1 MTEETFEQV
10 VRRYGDMLYR
20 VAFHAL
26 RNRADAEDV
35 TQTVLLRLYQ
45 QGGRFDSEEHRK
57 HWLLRVAVNES
68 RRLLRSAWRRRPLR
82 VGLAAAALCALT
94 VVGASAANPEFL
106 EEIVLSIRSTV
117 VVSDYQ
123 EELIMEDGS
132 QITALRYPD
141 VSVEERDGRTI
152 LTVDG
157 AETDITD
164 ALSEDGRYVWEATDN
179 GSQAQVIVT
188 LDEDGKP
195 VWVANVAAAGE
206 TFEEAG
212 VSVVS

>member
-1 MTEETFEQV
+1 MQIIHNPRLGQRILAIFV
-10 VRRYGDMLYR
+10 CL
-20 VAFHAL
+20 
-26 RNRADAEDV
+26 V
-35 TQTVLLRLYQ
+35 TAVLAVMPSVSVSFQSLVSDTVSYIPGTVLEVVEEDLSPSDLK
-45 QGGRFDSEEHRK
+45 GGPQLGEQT
-57 HWLLRVAVNES
+57 
-68 RRLLRSAWRRRPLR
+68 
-82 VGLAAAALCALT
+82 LT
-94 VVGASAANPEFL
+94 
-106 EEIVLSIRSTV
+106 I
-117 VVSDYQ
+117 
-123 EELIMEDGS
+123 ELKDGS

-164 ALSEDGRYVWEATDN
+164 ALSEDGRYVWEDTDN

-212 VSVVS
+212 VSVVSEPADGRPDSSAD

>member
-1 MTEETFEQV
+1 MFDPKLYHEACSEMHVSEEKLQEVIHMTEQ
-10 VRRYGDMLYR
+10 
-20 VAFHAL
+20 
-26 RNRADAEDV
+26 NKKRAI
-35 TQTVLLRLYQ
+35 
-45 QGGRFDSEEHRK
+45 
-57 HWLLRVAVNES
+57 
-68 RRLLRSAWRRRPLR
+68 RRPLR

-141 VSVEERDGRTI
+141 VSVEERAGRTI

-164 ALSEDGRYVWEATDN
+164 ALSEDGRYVWEDTDN

-188 LDEDGKP
+188 LDEDG
-195 VWVANVAAAGE
+195 GE

-212 VSVVS
+212 VSVVSEPADGRPDSSAD

>member
-1 MTEETFEQV
+1 MFDPKLYHEACSEMHVSEEKLQEVIHMTEQ
-10 VRRYGDMLYR
+10 
-20 VAFHAL
+20 
-26 RNRADAEDV
+26 NKKRAI
-35 TQTVLLRLYQ
+35 
-45 QGGRFDSEEHRK
+45 
-57 HWLLRVAVNES
+57 
-68 RRLLRSAWRRRPLR
+68 RRPLR

-106 EEIVLSIRSTV
+106 EEIVLSIRSAV

-132 QITALRYPD
+132 QITALHFPD

-164 ALSEDGRYVWEATDN
+164 ALSEDGRYVWEDTDN

-212 VSVVS
+212 VSVVSEPADGRPDFSAD

>member
-1 MTEETFEQV
+1 MFDPKLYHEACSEMHVSEEKLQEVIHMTEQ
-10 VRRYGDMLYR
+10 
-20 VAFHAL
+20 
-26 RNRADAEDV
+26 NKKRAI
-35 TQTVLLRLYQ
+35 
-45 QGGRFDSEEHRK
+45 
-57 HWLLRVAVNES
+57 
-68 RRLLRSAWRRRPLR
+68 RRPLR

-106 EEIVLSIRSTV
+106 EGIVLSIRSAV
-117 VVSDYQ
+117 VVSDY
-123 EELIMEDGS
+123 
-132 QITALRYPD
+132 RYPD

-164 ALSEDGRYVWEATDN
+164 ALSEDGRYVWEDTDN

-188 LDEDGKP
+188 LDGDGKP

-212 VSVVS
+212 VSVVSEPADGRPDFSAD

>member
-1 MTEETFEQV
+1 MFDPKLYHEACSEMHVSEEKLQEVIHMTEQ
-10 VRRYGDMLYR
+10 
-20 VAFHAL
+20 
-26 RNRADAEDV
+26 NKKRAV
-35 TQTVLLRLYQ
+35 
-45 QGGRFDSEEHRK
+45 
-57 HWLLRVAVNES
+57 
-68 RRLLRSAWRRRPLR
+68 RRPLR

-106 EEIVLSIRSTV
+106 EGIVLSIRSTV

-132 QITALRYPD
+132 QITALHFPD

-152 LTVDG
+152 LIVNG
-157 AETDITD
+157 AETDITG
-164 ALSEDGRYVWEATDN
+164 ALSEDGRYVWEDTDN

-212 VSVVS
+212 VSVVSEPADGRPDSSAD

>member
-1 MTEETFEQV
+1 MFDPKLYHEACSEMHVSEEKLQEVIHMTEQ
-10 VRRYGDMLYR
+10 
-20 VAFHAL
+20 
-26 RNRADAEDV
+26 NKKRAV
-35 TQTVLLRLYQ
+35 
-45 QGGRFDSEEHRK
+45 
-57 HWLLRVAVNES
+57 
-68 RRLLRSAWRRRPLR
+68 RRPLR

-94 VVGASAANPEFL
+94 VVGASAANPECL
-106 EEIVLSIRSTV
+106 EGIVLSIRSAV

-132 QITALRYPD
+132 QFTALHFPD

-152 LTVDG
+152 LTVNG
-157 AETDITD
+157 AETDITG
-164 ALSEDGRYVWEATDN
+164 ALAEDGRYVWEDTDN

-206 TFEEAG
+206 ELEDSE
-212 VSVVS
+212 VSLVSEPSGKRTHIVD